1 MTSDLALVSV
11 INADTTVSR
20 DAGGLSV
27 EIGTS
32 ESFLSNF
39 RNSSGMLALSQTSS
53 TRVALVFD
61 IALQNSSGEDL
72 LKAAKSASRH
82 SSKRKL
88 SVRVQKTACRD
99 RDEVVALRQS
109 AGGGHLLRSYLCC
122 DWVVFEGV
130 EKSVGGH
137 VVLCREADVLRCE
150 AMSCLSCCVTLVF
163 GLVMCGVGCRLAVG
177 GLSFGIGLCLS
188 TWGINRSWR

>member
-1 MTSDLALVSV
+1 MD
-11 INADTTVSR
+11 
-20 DAGGLSV
+20 
-27 EIGTS
+27 IGTS
-32 ESFLSNF
+32 ENFLSNF

-72 LKAAKSASRH
+72 LRPAKSTSRH

-88 SVRVQKTACRD
+88 PVRDQKTAYEG
-99 RDEVVALRQS
+99 RDEVVELRQS
-109 AGGGHLLRSYLCC
+109 AGGGHLLRSHLCC

-137 VVLCREADVLRCE
+137 VFFCREADVLRWE

-177 GLSFGIGLCLS
+177 GLPFGTGLCLS
-188 TWGINRSWR
+188 TWGSIRSWR